1 MNRLNV
7 NVTVK
12 NAPVLDPD
20 FLPIGLWNKAFLKT
34 ATKDVAFA
42 LERENGQVAVCRT
55 KLHGTAEMA
64 EADRYY
70 ADRLVKC
77 MLWQKGGFKVYVT
90 DETIYRQL
98 KAAYAPGGSRAFDAD
113 FMSTVYEQPFEVVL
127 CEDVPEEKGASQAI
141 GRHLGGCRIGFD
153 AGGSD
158 RKVSAV
164 IDGVPVY
171 SEETVWFPKITAD
184 PDYHYDGIV
193 AGAPAMRTSY
203 SNLATRWVTASLNA
217 VAPRDAAGKAEKAV
231 KLILNVEQAEQ
242 DDEGHAAEQAA

>member
-1 MNRLNV
+1 MHRFHVQV
-7 NVTVK
+7 NVK

-20 FLPIGLWNKAFLKT
+20 FLPIGLWNKAFLQT
-34 ATKDVAFA
+34 ATKDVSFA
-42 LERENGQVAVCRT
+42 LERENGQVAVVNT
-55 KLHGTAEMA
+55 KLHGTEAMQD
-64 EADRYY
+64 ADRYY

-90 DETIYRQL
+90 DPVIYQQL

-127 CEDVPEEKGASQAI
+127 CDKVPAEKGASQAI

-164 IDGVPVY
+164 IDGESVY
-171 SEETVWFPKITAD
+171 SE
-184 PDYHYDGIV
+184 
-193 AGAPAMRTSY
+193 
-203 SNLATRWVTASLNA
+203 
-217 VAPRDAAGKAEKAV
+217 
-231 KLILNVEQAEQ
+231 
-242 DDEGHAAEQAA
+242 